1 MLVWSLGLFTVFC
14 SSCDGGAVGAGHWRH
29 EGKDL
34 RHNRMCNCGWA
45 GLAVVFLFKQSVAV
59 SGLCSLLVARALVCS
74 QGGASVQALTGVC
87 TVWCGFTAHIRIV
100 MRTTANKVVQSS
112 MDSQFTHDSTSN
124 QYRAESRRGS
134 EPTAGP

>member
-1 MLVWSLGLFTVFC
+1 VTGEQSGPAIGDMKARILDTIAC
-14 SSCDGGAVGAGHWRH
+14 ATA
-29 EGKDL
+29 
-34 RHNRMCNCGWA
+34 A